1 MIYKIVIVYRIYD
14 ENNPS
19 KNPLALSSWPLA
31 LGSSNGKGKVFQP
44 LICADDADQAHFFG
58 RVLRCYI
65 AENKA
70 VIREQIATGQMAISD
85 SKSKGQLLATSC
97 WLLAQATATPKT
109 KSKTVTYR

>member
-44 LICADDADQAHFFG
+44 LICADDAD
-58 RVLRCYI
+58 
-65 AENKA
+65 
-70 VIREQIATGQMAISD
+70 
-85 SKSKGQLLATSC
+85 
-97 WLLAQATATPKT
+97 
-109 KSKTVTYR
+109 